1 MSRSAKVNHVILII
15 LDDVRAEHLFHWM
28 NERKLPN
35 IAQLANEG
43 ITSQRCVTS
52 FPSVTL
58 PCYSD
63 IITGSNS
70 GYFPKEGSGV
80 PNYHWLDRT
89 DPPQEK
95 RKLPF
100 IRNYSERGD
109 LLKIN
114 KDIGS
119 NVKTIFEQAGDDNF
133 LSVTSFFY
141 RGSIFTTPRDYRPEL
156 ILKRMEAVLKNPREI
171 FSNQEF
177 PKISIGY
184 IPHIDNIMHKLGFD
198 HPDYIN
204 LVLNCDK
211 YIGSLIRT
219 LKDVGHSEDTA
230 ICITADH
237 GNYKAP
243 KFYDLGPFLQSK
255 GLKPY
260 APSTG
265 SGNFDVNFGGVG
277 FFNFKGDTWFH
288 HPSITQMKNYP
299 IGNSKLNLIE
309 ELWEIP
315 GAKLMYY
322 NADDNKPDKG
332 TIYLERYNKKTGKKQ
347 EGKIEYIGTGKDQ
360 KTKYTFEDEDLFG
373 YVNHENAHKL
383 LDNKYHNIDE
393 WVANT
398 FQTNFI
404 NIIDQLPRHFKNP
417 RACDIMIST
426 EGEYSFNYEHGRTT
440 SNSLYS
446 HDISNPKSMFVPL
459 IIGSSPEIPKFEV
472 ECCKTT
478 DIVPTL
484 LDLLGLKPSPSV
496 IGKSL
501 LNNR

>member
-15 LDDVRAEHLFHWM
+15 LDDVRAKHLFHWM
-28 NERKLPN
+28 NEGKLPN
-35 IAQLANEG
+35 IALLANEG
-43 ITSQRCVTS
+43 ITCQRCVTS

-119 NVKTIFEQAGDDNF
+119 HAKTIFEQAGDDNF
-133 LSVTSFFY
+133 LSVTSFLY

-156 ILKRMEAVLKNPREI
+156 ILKKMEAVLKNPREE

-184 IPHIDNIMHKLGFD
+184 IPHIDNLMHKLGFD

-243 KFYDLGPFLQSK
+243 KFYDLGPFFQSK

-260 APSTG
+260 IPSIG

-288 HPSITQMKNYP
+288 HPSITQMKNYT
-299 IGNSKLNLIE
+299 IRNSKLNLFE
-309 ELWEIP
+309 ELWDIP

-322 NADDNKPDKG
+322 NADDNKADKG

-383 LDNKYHNIDE
+383 LDDKYHNIDE
-393 WVANT
+393 WVAGT

-426 EGEYSFNYEHGRTT
+426 GGEYSFNYEHGRTT
-440 SNSLYS
+440 SNSAYS
-446 HDISNPKSMFVPL
+446 HDISNSKSMFVPL

-484 LDLLGLKPSPSV
+484 LDLLGLSPSPSV
-496 IGKSL
+496 IGNSL